1 MSVVCIR
8 GAITAQENT
17 KEEILKKTEILLNEI
32 NKENNIKD
40 EETLLYLKSR
50 THDLFS
56 VVIDELEAALNY
68 KEAEIMKLEKRQN
81 EANKKMDEMSTIL
94 RNISNDIYEDEDD
107 FEIVC
112 PYCNYEFTTDM
123 ADEERDEIKCPKCNK
138 IMKCKGS
145 GGIKK
150 KYIKVL

>member
-1 MSVVCIR
+1 MIKDLR
-8 GAITAQENT
+8 
-17 KEEILKKTEILLNEI
+17 NEMNSFI
-32 NKENNIKD
+32 NDLENNIKD

-112 PYCNYEFTTDM
+112 PYCNFEFIVDI
-123 ADEERDEIKCPKCNK
+123 DESKTEIICPECENV
-138 IMKCKGS
+138 IELDWGDN
-145 GGIKK
+145 IE
-150 KYIKVL
+150 